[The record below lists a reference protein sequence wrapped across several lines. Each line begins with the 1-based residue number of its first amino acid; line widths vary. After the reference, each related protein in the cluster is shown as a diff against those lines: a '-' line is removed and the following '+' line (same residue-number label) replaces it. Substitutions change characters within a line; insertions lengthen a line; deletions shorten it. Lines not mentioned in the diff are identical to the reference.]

1 MRYLFAPI
9 PFTGHVNPGLPIA
22 RELVRRGHDVR
33 WYSSPRFK
41 RAIESIGARWVPL
54 RHALPLDEERL
65 SEMWPARPSEG
76 IAQMQHDSKNVFI
89 EFIRGALVDLEEEL
103 RREPADVVIADNGS
117 AVVEA
122 IHRKLGIPWAV
133 YGMSVIAMSS
143 RDTAPFGLALQPSS
157 TPLGRMRNKFL
168 NWLVERVIFREASDY
183 NQQLRREVGLPPL
196 RRSIFD
202 FAKDADLYLQSGVP
216 SFDYPRTDLPDNVH
230 FIGAPIPE
238 PPAHWTPPSWWGQ
251 VSRSP
256 FRGQVS
262 DFTRAN
268 RDLTPTTPAT
278 WGQVSGKPIVLV
290 TQGTINNDF
299 DQLIR
304 PAIRALADENVLVI
318 VTTGS
323 KDPEK
328 VEIDP
333 LPANVRVE
341 RFIPYAHLMPHVDLL
356 LTNGGFGSIQIA
368 LAHGVPVVAIGKT
381 EEKPEIANRVN
392 YAGVGIGLK
401 VLIPTETQIREA
413 VRTVLSVPA
422 YAARAEAMRYELS
435 GLDAAKIGADLLEEL
450 AGRCDVE
457 EDALEQSA

>member
-33 WYSSPRFK
+33 WYSSPRFR
-41 RAIESIGARWVPL
+41 RAIESTGARWVAL

-65 SEMWPARPSEG
+65 SEMWPDRPSEG
-76 IAQMQHDSKNVFI
+76 IAQMQHDIKYVFI
-89 EFIRGALVDLEEEL
+89 EFIRGALADLEEEL

-122 IHRKLGIPWAV
+122 IHQKLGIPWAV
-133 YGMSVIAMSS
+133 YGMSVISMSS
-143 RDTAPFGLALQPSS
+143 RDTAPFGLALQASS
-157 TPLGRMRNKFL
+157 TPLGRLRNKFL
-168 NWLVERVIFREASDY
+168 YWLVERVIFREASDY

-238 PPAHWTPPSWWGQ
+238 PPANWTPPSWWGQ
-251 VSRSP
+251 VSHSP

-268 RDLTPTTPAT
+268 RDLTPSA
-278 WGQVSGKPIVLV
+278 WGQVSGRPVVLV

-304 PAIRALADENVLVI
+304 PAIRALADENVLVV

-323 KDPEK
+323 KDPREA
-328 VEIDP
+328 EIDP

-450 AGRCDVE
+450 AGRCDI
-457 EDALEQSA
+457 EDEALEQSA

>member
-41 RAIESIGARWVPL
+41 RAIESVGARWVPL
-54 RHALPLDEERL
+54 RHALPVDEERL
-65 SEMWPARPSEG
+65 GEMWPERPTAG
-76 IAQMQHDSKNVFI
+76 IAQMQHDIKNVFV

-103 RREPADVVIADNGS
+103 RREPVDVVIADNGS

-122 IHRKLGIPWAV
+122 LHQKLGVCWAV
-133 YGMSVIAMSS
+133 YGMSVLTMSS
-143 RDTAPFGLALQPSS
+143 QDTAPFGLALQPSS
-157 TPLGRMRNKFL
+157 SPLGRLRNKFL
-168 NWLVERVIFREASDY
+168 YWLVERVIFREATRHND
-183 NQQLRREVGLPPL
+183 QLRRDLGLPPL

-202 FAKDADLYLQSGVP
+202 FAKDANLYLQSGVP
-216 SFDYPRTDLPDNVH
+216 SFDYPRTDLPENVH

-238 PPAHWTPPSWWGQ
+238 PPAGWTPPSWWGQ
-251 VSRSP
+251 VFP
-256 FRGQVS
+256 FTVGGQFS
-262 DFTRAN
+262 HLTRVN
-268 RDLTPTTPAT
+268 EDLTP
-278 WGQVSGKPIVLV
+278 GKPVVLV

-304 PAIRALADENVLVI
+304 PAIRALADQDVLVI

-323 KDPEK
+323 KNPDE

-333 LPANVRVE
+333 LPPNVRVE

-392 YAGVGIGLK
+392 YAGVGIGLD
-401 VLIPTETQIREA
+401 VLIPTEAQIREA

-435 GLDAAKIGADLLEEL
+435 GLDAARIGADLLEEL

-457 EDALEQSA
+457 EALERSA